1 MTGEIHLHLVSDAT
15 GETIQQVA
23 RACLSQ
29 FGEAH
34 PIQHFWTLVRTRGH
48 LEKVIAGI
56 EKNRG
61 LVLFTFVDP
70 DLRGQME
77 EACRRLQV
85 PQISVL
91 DPVMAALAN
100 LLGQS
105 AQGRPGM
112 QHEMDADY
120 FARIDAVNFT
130 LAHDDGQNL
139 ETALKADIVLVGV
152 SRTSK
157 TPTSI
162 YLANRG
168 YKVANVPI
176 VPEIALP
183 DALFTATLP
192 LIVGLTN
199 DPERLVQVRRNR
211 LLALKEDKDTGY
223 VDFDRVRDE
232 VVFAKRLFNR
242 QRWPVIDT
250 TRRSIEETAA
260 AVIQLL
266 ERRRENGDG

>member
-1 MTGEIHLHLVSDAT
+1 MTGELHLHLVSDAT

-23 RACLSQ
+23 RACLVQ
-29 FGEAH
+29 FEEAH
-34 PIQHFWTLVRTRGH
+34 PVQHVWTLVRTHGH
-48 LEKVIAGI
+48 LDKVIAGI

-70 DLRGQME
+70 DLRRYME

-85 PQISVL
+85 PQIAVL

-100 LLGQS
+100 LFGQS
-105 AQGRPGM
+105 ASGRPGM
-112 QHEMDADY
+112 QHELDAEY
-120 FARIDAVNFT
+120 FARIEAVNFT

-139 ETALKADIVLVGV
+139 ATLGSADIILVGV

-168 YKVANVPI
+168 YKTANVPI

-183 DALFTATLP
+183 DVLFKPTPA

-223 VDFDRVRDE
+223 VDYDRVREE
-232 VVFAKRLFNR
+232 VVFAKRLFAR
-242 QRWPVIDT
+242 QSWPVIDT